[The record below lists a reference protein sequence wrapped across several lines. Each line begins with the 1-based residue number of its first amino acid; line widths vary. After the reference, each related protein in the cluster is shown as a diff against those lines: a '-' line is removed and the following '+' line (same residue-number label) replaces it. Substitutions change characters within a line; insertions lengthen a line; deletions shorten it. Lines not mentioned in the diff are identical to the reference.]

1 MPTYFANQD
10 RDILDAIRQHV
21 GEVAQ
26 VERHPATGRVE
37 VVVGQLH
44 GAYRSNVIGTPD
56 PNSELVTIVHVGQSR
71 VRIERDDHWLFF
83 TAADEPPEIAE
94 PITTTGPLDVV
105 AARLDRGNVV
115 GYEQA
120 EVVERLAPDAWR
132 VVFEDGHSAGIFEHE
147 LRVRPGD
154 VGRLRA
160 MEVSRTRL

>member
-1 MPTYFANQD
+1 MPTYHPND
-10 RDILDAIRQHV
+10 GDILDFVRKHT
-21 GEVAQ
+21 GEVVQ

-83 TAADEPPEIAE
+83 TTNEEPPEIAE

-105 AARLDRGNVV
+105 AARFKDGSLS
-115 GYEQA
+115 YYAEA

-132 VVFEDGHSAGIFEHE
+132 VVFSEDGHSAGVFEHE
-147 LRVRPGD
+147 LRVRPGE

-160 MEVSRTRL
+160 MEVSHTRQ